1 MIAINVNN
9 SPKQKKNKIAETETG
24 KKDVYTYIYIFQ
36 IYILEKRKHCNHETR
51 YTKREHTA
59 AYQSRD
65 ARAERGAETRTDA
78 AGSKTNSTGNN
89 F

>member
-1 MIAINVNN
+1 M
-9 SPKQKKNKIAETETG
+9 KQDI
-24 KKDVYTYIYIFQ
+24 Q
-36 IYILEKRKHCNHETR
+36 
-51 YTKREHTA
+51 KREHTA